1 MAGVNRAKVVLTVL
15 AVLAALASAAA
26 TRVTAQQTTWSGWRP
41 AGELV
46 GVRYFER
53 RRDVEFP
60 HRGTHVQW
68 RVENTNTHAVL
79 ASVTRKRYTTEDRK
93 VDTSYADEGRSLDAG
108 ESYTFPQE
116 RSPTRGLVIRVA
128 CSPVVARE

>member
-1 MAGVNRAKVVLTVL
+1 VAGVNRAKVML
-15 AVLAALASAAA
+15 AVLAVVAVLASAET
-26 TRVTAQQTTWSGWRP
+26 TRVTAQQSSWSGWRP

-60 HRGTHVQW
+60 QRGTHVQW
-68 RVENTNTHAVL
+68 RVENTNTHGVA

-93 VDTSYADEGRSLDAG
+93 VDASYADEGRSLKAG
-108 ESYTFPQE
+108 ETYTFPQE
-116 RSPTRGLVIRVA
+116 RSPTRGLVIRVE